1 MNVELKMFSKD
12 LMEQCGVDLDH
23 ILPDLYD
30 SNRLP
35 VFKVDAECYRVGDF
49 D

>member
-1 MNVELKMFSKD
+1 MNVELKMFGKD

-35 VFKVDAECYRVGDF
+35 VSKWMPSVIGLEI
-49 D
+49 